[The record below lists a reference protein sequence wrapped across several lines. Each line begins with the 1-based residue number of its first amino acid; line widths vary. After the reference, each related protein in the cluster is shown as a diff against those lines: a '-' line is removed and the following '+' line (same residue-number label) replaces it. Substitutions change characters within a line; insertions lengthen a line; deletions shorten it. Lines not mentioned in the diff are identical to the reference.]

1 MQNKTIKSQKKKI
14 KHLFT
19 YQENQN
25 KTSLTRII
33 LKKMKKVF
41 TQNFIH
47 FTE

>member
-1 MQNKTIKSQKKKI
+1 MQNKTIKSQKKF

-19 YQENQN
+19 YQENI
-25 KTSLTRII
+25 RIKHH
-33 LKKMKKVF
+33 LLASFKKKMKKVF